1 MGRDIENGV
10 ATSNGIGGAGSG
22 CSCLRE
28 RREMMAGKSQTAK
41 ESERANLDRVRPGA
55 VKAQISEHEPSV
67 LSHQNRRG
75 TAERLLDRRAV
86 EERTSLDITTIYRRM
101 KAGSFPQPV
110 RVGRRRVAW
119 RESDVAE
126 WQDRLEVGVRKE

>member
-1 MGRDIENGV
+1 
-10 ATSNGIGGAGSG
+10 
-22 CSCLRE
+22 
-28 RREMMAGKSQTAK
+28 MMAGRSQAAK
-41 ESERANLDRVRPGA
+41 ESERTNLDRVRPGA
-55 VKAQISEHEPSV
+55 VKVQLSERPLDEPSV

-75 TAERLLDRRAV
+75 TAERLLDRRVV

-119 RESDVAE
+119 RESDIAE
-126 WQDRLEVGVRKE
+126 WQDRLEVGVRKG